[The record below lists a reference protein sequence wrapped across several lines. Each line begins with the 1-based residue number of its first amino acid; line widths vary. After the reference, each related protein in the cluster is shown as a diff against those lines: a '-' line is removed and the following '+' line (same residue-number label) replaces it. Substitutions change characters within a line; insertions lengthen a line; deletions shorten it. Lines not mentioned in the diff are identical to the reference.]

1 VDVAN
6 TKSAEKRARQNG
18 IRRARNQSV
27 RTQVKSAVKH
37 ARETFSQKD
46 GAASQQALRQAMKV
60 LSGAASK
67 GVLHPRNAAR
77 RISRLAR
84 ALASAQPPAAK
95 RT

>member
-1 VDVAN
+1 MAN
-6 TKSAEKRARQNG
+6 TKSAEKRSRQNLK
-18 IRRARNQSV
+18 RRTRNQTV
-27 RTQVKSAVKH
+27 RTQVKSALKR
-37 ARETFSQKD
+37 AREAIGGGD
-46 GAASQQALRQAMKV
+46 PAAAQAALHDAIRT

-84 ALASAQPPAAK
+84 AAASRRAQPAAS